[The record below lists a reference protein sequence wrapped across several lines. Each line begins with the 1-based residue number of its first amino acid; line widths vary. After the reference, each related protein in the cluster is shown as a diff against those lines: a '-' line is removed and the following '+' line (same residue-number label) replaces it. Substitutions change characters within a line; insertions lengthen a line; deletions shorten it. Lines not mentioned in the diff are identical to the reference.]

1 MNVEKHECSLL
12 LVASDGSSILPAS
25 TTRQTFCREGLGQAY
40 EPQHPVPS
48 WVLTTVRTLY
58 LAKFAMPARNSA
70 SFPMLSAFG
79 IRAFL

>member
-1 MNVEKHECSLL
+1 
-12 LVASDGSSILPAS
+12 
-25 TTRQTFCREGLGQAY
+25 
-40 EPQHPVPS
+40 
-48 WVLTTVRTLY
+48 